1 MKRES
6 GVPSVSEGRGEQGFT
21 LIEALIAIAI
31 LAIGLAG
38 VTNLFVVASASNT
51 AANHA
56 TAAATEAVETMERL
70 KAIPFLQLVPGGSL
84 TADLP
89 ATNTTDAV
97 TNLTYNRV
105 RDVDGVGRIRS
116 RWTIGPP
123 GAGPGGPGPGGP
135 DIYFITVR
143 AESLSPMMMQR
154 TRADL
159 TTFRACTTGNC
170 P

>member
-1 MKRES
+1 MKRM
-6 GVPSVSEGRGEQGFT
+6 PSVPPVSDSRGEEGFT

-38 VTNLFVVASASNT
+38 VTNLFVVASASNS

-56 TAAATEAVETMERL
+56 TATVTEATETMERL
-70 KAIPFLQLVPGGSL
+70 KAIPFLQLAPGGSL

-89 ATNTTDAV
+89 ATNATDDV
-97 TNLTYNRV
+97 TNITYNRV
-105 RDVDGVGRIRS
+105 RDIDGVGRIRS
-116 RWTIGPP
+116 RWTIVQP
-123 GAGPGGPGPGGP
+123 GAGGP
-135 DIYFITVR
+135 DVYFITVR
-143 AESLSPMMMQR
+143 AESMSPMMMQR
-154 TRADL
+154 TRADI

>member
-1 MKRES
+1 MTRES
-6 GVPSVSEGRGEQGFT
+6 GGAPVPDSRGEEGFT

-38 VTNLFVVASASNT
+38 VTNLFVVASSSNS

-56 TAAATEAVETMERL
+56 TAAATEAAETMERL

-89 ATNTTDAV
+89 TPSTDDDV
-97 TNLTYNRV
+97 TNARYNRV
-105 RDVDGVGRIRS
+105 RDIDGVGRIRS
-116 RWTIGPP
+116 RWTIVQP
-123 GAGPGGPGPGGP
+123 GAGGP

>member
-6 GVPSVSEGRGEQGFT
+6 GVAPVTDSRGEQGFT

-38 VTNLFVVASASNT
+38 VTNLFVVASASNS

-56 TAAATEAVETMERL
+56 TAAVAEATETMERL
-70 KAIPFLQLVPGGSL
+70 KAIPFLQLVPGGPPL
-84 TADLP
+84 LDADLP
-89 ATNTTDAV
+89 ATNGTVDLV
-97 TNLTYNRV
+97 VGGVLQYNRV
-105 RDVDGVGRIRS
+105 RDVDGVGRIRT
-116 RWTIGPP
+116 RWNIVQP
-123 GAGPGGPGPGGP
+123 GAGGP
-135 DIYFITVR
+135 DVYFITVR

-154 TRADL
+154 TRADM

>member
-6 GVPSVSEGRGEQGFT
+6 DVAPIPDSGGEQDFT

-38 VTNLFVVASASNT
+38 VTNLFVVASSSNS
-51 AANHA
+51 AANHGI
-56 TAAATEAVETMERL
+56 AAVTEATETMERL

-84 TADLP
+84 AVDMF
-89 ATNTTDAV
+89 ATNATDDLFSGGV
-97 TNLTYNRV
+97 FQYNRE
-105 RDVDGVGRIRS
+105 RDVDGVGRIRT
-116 RWTIGPP
+116 RWTIVQP
-123 GAGPGGPGPGGP
+123 GAGGP
-135 DIYFITVR
+135 DVYFITVR
-143 AESLSPMMMQR
+143 AESQSPMMMQR
-154 TRADL
+154 TRADM

>member
-6 GVPSVSEGRGEQGFT
+6 GVAPVTDSRGEQGFT

-38 VTNLFVVASASNT
+38 VTNLFVVASASNS

-56 TAAATEAVETMERL
+56 TAAVTEATETMERL
-70 KAIPFLQLVPGGSL
+70 KAIPFLQLAPGGSL
-84 TADLP
+84 AADLP
-89 ATNTTDAV
+89 APNGTDDVAPGGV
-97 TNLTYNRV
+97 LQYNRE
-105 RDVDGVGRIRS
+105 RDIDGVGRVRS
-116 RWTIGPP
+116 RWTIVQP
-123 GAGPGGPGPGGP
+123 GAGGP
-135 DIYFITVR
+135 DVYFITVR

-154 TRADL
+154 TRADM

>member
-6 GVPSVSEGRGEQGFT
+6 GVAPVPDSGGEQGFT

-38 VTNLFVVASASNT
+38 VTNNHGT
-51 AANHA
+51 AAV
-56 TAAATEAVETMERL
+56 TEATETMERL

-84 TADLP
+84 AADMP
-89 ATNTTDAV
+89 ATSATDDV
-97 TNLTYNRV
+97 TNATYNRV
-105 RDVDGVGRIRS
+105 RDVDGVGRIRT
-116 RWTIGPP
+116 RWTIVQP
-123 GAGPGGPGPGGP
+123 GAGGP
-135 DIYFITVR
+135 DVYFITVR

-154 TRADL
+154 TRADM
-159 TTFRACTTGNC
+159 TTFRVCTTGNC

>member
-6 GVPSVSEGRGEQGFT
+6 GVAPVPDSGGEQGFT

-38 VTNLFVVASASNT
+38 VTNLFVVASSSNS

-56 TAAATEAVETMERL
+56 TAAVTEATETMERL
-70 KAIPFLQLVPGGSL
+70 KAIPFLQLAPGGDL
-84 TADLP
+84 AADMP
-89 ATNTTDAV
+89 ATSATDDV
-97 TNLTYNRV
+97 TNATYNRV
-105 RDVDGVGRIRS
+105 RDVDGVGRIRT
-116 RWTIGPP
+116 RWTIVQP
-123 GAGPGGPGPGGP
+123 GAGGP
-135 DIYFITVR
+135 DVYFITVR

-154 TRADL
+154 TRADM
-159 TTFRACTTGNC
+159 TTFRVCTTGNC

>member
-1 MKRES
+1 MKREC
-6 GVPSVSEGRGEQGFT
+6 GVAPESASRGEEGFT

-38 VTNLFVVASASNT
+38 VTNLFVVASSSNS
-51 AANHA
+51 AANHG
-56 TAAATEAVETMERL
+56 TAATTEAIETMERL

-89 ATNTTDAV
+89 VLSATDDV
-97 TNLTYNRV
+97 TAATYNRV
-105 RDVDGVGRIRS
+105 RELDGVGRIRS
-116 RWTIGPP
+116 RWSIVQP
-123 GAGPGGPGPGGP
+123 AGGGP

-143 AESLSPMMMQR
+143 AESMSPMMMQR
-154 TRADL
+154 TRADM